1 MGQGVGQPLSRRG
14 DSICATDAREDWK
27 GRPLVLKVAIASG
40 KGGTGK
46 TTVATNLAWL
56 AGRRGHDVAYLD
68 CDVEEPNGH
77 IFLKP
82 AITRREVFRLPVPRV
97 DEARCDGCGRCG
109 QFCRF
114 NAIAVLGGR
123 VLLYP
128 ELCHACGGCALI
140 CPQGA
145 IREEPRRVGVVETG
159 TAGPVRFVH
168 GRLDVGQAMSPPLIR
183 AVKAAAPD
191 EAELIIRDCP
201 PGASCPVIECVRGCD
216 LVVLVTEPTL
226 SGQHDLERVSQLTA
240 HFGIKTVV
248 CINKYDL
255 NPGMAAQMERRA
267 AEMGLR
273 VVGKVSYDPAVTKA
287 QIMRASVVEYTGGK
301 VAEEIKALWRQV
313 VYELG

>member
-1 MGQGVGQPLSRRG
+1 
-14 DSICATDAREDWK
+14 
-27 GRPLVLKVAIASG
+27 VLKVAIASG

-82 AITRREVFRLPVPRV
+82 AITRRDVFRLPVPRV

-128 ELCHACGGCALI
+128 ELCHACGGCAPI

-145 IREEPRRVGVVETG
+145 IREEPRRVGVVEMG

-168 GRLDVGQAMSPPLIR
+168 GKLDVGRAISAPLIG

-216 LVVLVTEPTL
+216 LVVLVTEPTPFGL
-226 SGQHDLERVSQLTA
+226 HDLKLAVA
-240 HFGIKTVV
+240 TVE
-248 CINKYDL
+248 
-255 NPGMAAQMERRA
+255 A
-267 AEMGLR
+267 MGLR
-273 VVGKVSYDPAVTKA
+273 LAVVINRCDAGDDRVLKYC
-287 QIMRASVVEYTGGK
+287 RE
-301 VAEEIKALWRQV
+301 KALPILAEIPHDQDIARAYSRGQLACEV
-313 VYELG
+313 VPFLKATVEDLLEGILAAGTVRAQAKKGTVQP